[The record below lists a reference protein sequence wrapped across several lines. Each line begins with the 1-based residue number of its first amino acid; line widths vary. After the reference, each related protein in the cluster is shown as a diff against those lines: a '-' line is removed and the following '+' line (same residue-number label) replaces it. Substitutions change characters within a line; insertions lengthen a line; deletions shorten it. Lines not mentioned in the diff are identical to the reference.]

1 MQNEMMQNADMNG
14 VGYLLGMLWVFGFM
28 ALVLVAYIGRRTNER
43 RTQTIGFELEVIKT
57 IHAHSEDA
65 NHSLANFL
73 TKVRSRGG
81 FKAYFEGYNHDTRQ
95 TTKLVT
101 DGSLSSGGIEVV
113 SPPLSGSKVRQWLSD
128 TTRALAGLVRVDR
141 SCGVHVHIGLK
152 NPDQTWGHDGC
163 MNYDDARRVAAKAT
177 VMYALFQEAFNTI
190 MPPSRRDN
198 RYAQP
203 QHWAIPSAMSY
214 LDRKEEA
221 DPWMQVFYNVEG
233 QGRYY
238 VVNTTSLRK
247 YGTIE
252 FRQHGGSINA
262 VKLDAW
268 SQLCGA
274 LVARAATIADDE
286 WQAMFTA
293 YGRRSAPYTVTD
305 LANFLGLSTRT
316 SLVRYF
322 KKRADQLAGIAI
334 SACESCA
341 SSECAGCENTTLNSW
356 SMVPRWTVPPTPEPL
371 EYRTQQ
377 DANEDG
383 YYMFCD
389 SCGGSDLTH
398 LVIRHMRDEEQ
409 SVAHCEDCE
418 WTEAIGYQSGSGRYE
433 ASLYGIGLLVLA
445 MTQPL
450 AVAALVII
458 GCGIGALHSR
468 GKQFNNERTAAS
480 LWTALEDR
488 GRQAAGVG
496 WVDDKSRKGKSF
508 SWFYHKKPFAAS
520 EQVGVIKRLLS
531 KRTHFAMFHTR
542 FATHG
547 VNNED
552 NAHPHFS
559 SCNRIMLVHNG
570 VVGNSDTVWQA
581 LGRKPTGPVDSQA
594 VAECLAVGGIQEVIK
609 HCVGTM
615 SLIWADSRDP
625 VGTLHFWTNGGN
637 PLHFGRLD
645 NPSGDIMVASTE
657 TLWLESAGKRAIT
670 EPKRVQAT
678 QQVKT
683 KGKFGFPS
691 YKLEPVVDKHGK
703 PVMTTIQ
710 QATNHWA
717 AIVGKHYTI
726 SPEGEVSGYM
736 TENHEDTVR
745 SGGAYDWRSYGG
757 GQYIPRGALPKPV
770 KATGNADNCSLP
782 SGRSIATQGDLDAV
796 FDHCDKDGGW
806 PPFKGELGCMLH
818 GYDSLTHEGINP
830 EGQRYALLNIIQPWL
845 DEIDRKELLQGDLE
859 DDIDLH
865 TWQGLGL

>member
-57 IHAHSEDA
+57 LQAHSEDA
-65 NHSLANFL
+65 NHSLANFI

-101 DGSLSSGGIEVV
+101 DASLSTGGIEVV
-113 SPPLSGSKVRQWLSD
+113 SPPLSGSKVRQWLTD
-128 TTRALAGLVRVDR
+128 TTKALAGLVTINR
-141 SCGVHVHIGLK
+141 SCGVHVHVGLK
-152 NPDQTWGHDGC
+152 NPDETWGHDGC
-163 MNYDDARRVAAKAT
+163 MDYNTARRVVAKTALI
-177 VMYALFQEAFNTI
+177 YALFQEAINTI
-190 MPPSRRDN
+190 MPPSRRGN
-198 RYAQP
+198 RYAQS
-203 QHWAIPSAMSY
+203 QEWAIPAAMTY
-214 LDRKEEA
+214 LERKDGE
-221 DPWMQVFYNVEG
+221 DPWLNLFSHLDSE
-233 QGRYY
+233 GRYY

-247 YGTIE
+247 YGTVE

-268 SQLCGA
+268 SQLCGVM
-274 LVARAATIADDE
+274 VARAATIADDE
-286 WQAMFTA
+286 WQPMFTA
-293 YGRRSAPYTVTD
+293 HGRRPAPYTVTD

-322 KKRADQLAGIAI
+322 KKRANQLAGISI
-334 SACESCA
+334 SPCESCA
-341 SSECAGCENTTLNSW
+341 SSNCAGCENTPANRW
-356 SMVPRWTVPPTPEPL
+356 SDVPSWTVPEPL
-371 EYRTQQ
+371 EYETYA
-377 DANEDG
+377 DAYDDG
-383 YYMFCD
+383 YFMECNT
-389 SCGGSDLTH
+389 CGSQDLTH
-398 LVIRHMRDEEQ
+398 LVIRHAADNAR

-418 WTEAIGYQSGSGRYE
+418 WTEAIVYQHGSGSERH
-433 ASLYGIGLLVLA
+433 AVSLYGLGLLVLA

-450 AVAALVII
+450 AVAALVTI

-496 WVDDKSRKGKSF
+496 WVDDESVKGKSF
-508 SWFYHKKPFAAS
+508 SWFYHKKPHAAS

-531 KRTHFAMFHTR
+531 KRTRFAMFHTR

-547 VNNED
+547 ANNED

-570 VVGNSDTVWQA
+570 VVGNSDTVWEA

-670 EPKRVQAT
+670 EPKQVQAT
-678 QQVKT
+678 RQVKT
-683 KGKFGFPS
+683 KGKYGLNA
-691 YKLEPVVDKHGK
+691 YRTELVVDKKGR
-703 PVMTTIQ
+703 PVMKTIQ
-710 QATNHWA
+710 QPTHNWA

-782 SGRSIATQGDLDAV
+782 SGRTIATQGDLDAI

-806 PPFKGELGCMLH
+806 PPFKGDLGQMLH
-818 GYDSLTHEGINP
+818 GYDAVRHEGINP
-830 EGQRYALLNIIQPWL
+830 EGQRYALLNIIQPWI

-859 DDIDLH
+859 DELD
-865 TWQGLGL
+865 TWQGLGFGL